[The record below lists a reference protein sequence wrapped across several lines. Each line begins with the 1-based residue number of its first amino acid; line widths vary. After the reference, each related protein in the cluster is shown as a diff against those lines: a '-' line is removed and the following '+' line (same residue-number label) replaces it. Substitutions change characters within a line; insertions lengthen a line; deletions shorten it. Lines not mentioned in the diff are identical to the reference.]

1 MHIWQL
7 SDDGFSGI
15 ISNLTTRNILLLR
28 VVAKCIK
35 QKLHT
40 GKPPLSI
47 RVLKPRSSMDVRSG
61 LERILQSGLGRHTI
75 VGLDMSR
82 FTSGMSIED
91 LHFVLLSCS
100 KLQSVALPQISGDTG
115 KNLDLGDDFPYPKEL
130 RRISVRGEDMLL
142 PGAKALSTMVSKARK
157 LEELALTFSAIT
169 VSGMNNLCA
178 EVLVHAQVT
187 ALNFEGGGMCMQKVG
202 PLLGMLPNC
211 TSLRTLKLPRTSIAG
226 EAAVLLGTGLPH
238 SCLQNL
244 YLTNNDILESD
255 MCLLLRQLVPFSC
268 LEILNL
274 SNNDIGTTGAAML
287 KLVLDNCKR
296 IKSLC
301 LEETRLGNG
310 GVFRLKAGRP
320 LPDSLTKLDLR
331 NNGIEHPG
339 CVGLASFLQQSTNLT
354 HLQLS
359 QNPIG
364 DCGATHLGSGLNS
377 LSCLQR
383 LEMSACNI
391 GCEGAAYLAGAIAS
405 HNLRALE
412 LDKNRISS
420 LGSTAL
426 AEVLYK
432 YTDLTKLRLD
442 ANQIGDKSAISLAN
456 ALKGRTTLQLL
467 GLCDNNLAD
476 EGIGVLA
483 ENLHPAS
490 LTHVDLGNCHIT
502 APGAQKLARLLAKCG
517 SLKQLFFSNNRIEE
531 EGGMYLAQGLQAC
544 TALECLYLNYCEIG
558 DTGATSIAR
567 ALAGCQSL
575 RTISLRY
582 CNLGAEGARSLK
594 RAFAGSTALQV
605 LRMSEDGKTEEFF
618 DRLSVGP

>member
-1 MHIWQL
+1 MHIYKL

-15 ISNLTTRNILLLR
+15 ISQLKTRNILSLR
-28 VVAKCIK
+28 AVARCMKE
-35 QKLHT
+35 KLQT
-40 GKPPLSI
+40 ANAPLSI
-47 RVLKPRSSMDVRSG
+47 RVLKHQSSMDVKSG
-61 LERILQSGLGRHTI
+61 LERILRSGLGCHTI

-100 KLQSVALPQISGDTG
+100 KLQSLALPQISGDTG
-115 KNLDLGDDFPYPKEL
+115 KGLALGDNFPYLQRL

-142 PGAKALSTMVSKARK
+142 PGAKALSTMVSKARE
-157 LEELALTFSAIT
+157 LEEVALTFSAIT
-169 VSGMNNLCA
+169 VSGMKNLCA

-226 EAAVLLGTGLPH
+226 QAAVLLGTGLPPL
-238 SCLQNL
+238 SLQNL

-268 LEILNL
+268 LEIVNL
-274 SNNDIGTTGAAML
+274 SNNDIGTTGAAAL
-287 KLVLDNCKR
+287 KRVLDNCKH
-296 IKSLC
+296 IKTLC
-301 LEETRLGNG
+301 LGGTRLGNA
-310 GVFRLKAGRP
+310 GVFALNAGRP
-320 LPDSLTKLDLR
+320 LPGSLTKLNLG
-331 NNGIEHPG
+331 NNDITHSG
-339 CVGLASFLQQSTNLT
+339 CVAVASLLKKSTSLA

-359 QNPIG
+359 QNPFG
-364 DCGATHLGSGLNS
+364 DCGATHLGSGLKS
-377 LSCLQR
+377 LSCLQH

-391 GCEGAAYLAGAIAS
+391 GCEGAGYLAGAIAS

-432 YTDLTKLRLD
+432 YTDLTELRLD
-442 ANQIGDKSAISLAN
+442 ANQIGGKSAISLAN
-456 ALKGRTTLQLL
+456 ALKGRSTLQLL

-502 APGAQKLARLLAKCG
+502 APGAQQLARLLAGCR
-517 SLKQLFFSNNRIEE
+517 SLRQLFFSNNRIEE
-531 EGGMYLAQGLQAC
+531 EGAMYLAQGLQAC

-558 DTGATSIAR
+558 DTGATSIAP